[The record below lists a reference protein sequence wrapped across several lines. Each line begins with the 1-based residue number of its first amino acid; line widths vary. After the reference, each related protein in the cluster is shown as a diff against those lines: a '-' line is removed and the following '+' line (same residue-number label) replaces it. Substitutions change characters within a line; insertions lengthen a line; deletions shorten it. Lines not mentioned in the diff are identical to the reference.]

1 MGGAQQL
8 PGPTELLPPHL
19 GRDGSGTGGAESA
32 SWDQEATEARLK
44 EVGPAGRQVF
54 CGGEGAERRAQ
65 PGEDAG
71 EKREG
76 RSTEDGQGWSSVCL
90 PAEAASPG
98 PPHHLHPHL
107 RGPLGSLRAL
117 LGHPQA
123 ASGLGAWKGLSGV
136 RAGKGRH
143 LRWEERGGE
152 GLGRTCLDH
161 CQVQRVSAQPIGRAC
176 SGKSPME

>member
-54 CGGEGAERRAQ
+54 WGGGGREESPARGGCRGEARRQKHRGWAGMEFCVSAGRSSKPRPSPSPPPPPLRPAGLPQGPPWPPTGCLRTGCLEGSVGGEGWE
-65 PGEDAG
+65 GEASQVGGARWGGAG
-71 EKREG
+71 EG
-76 RSTEDGQGWSSVCL
+76 
-90 PAEAASPG
+90 
-98 PPHHLHPHL
+98 
-107 RGPLGSLRAL
+107 
-117 LGHPQA
+117 
-123 ASGLGAWKGLSGV
+123 
-136 RAGKGRH
+136 
-143 LRWEERGGE
+143 
-152 GLGRTCLDH
+152 LDH